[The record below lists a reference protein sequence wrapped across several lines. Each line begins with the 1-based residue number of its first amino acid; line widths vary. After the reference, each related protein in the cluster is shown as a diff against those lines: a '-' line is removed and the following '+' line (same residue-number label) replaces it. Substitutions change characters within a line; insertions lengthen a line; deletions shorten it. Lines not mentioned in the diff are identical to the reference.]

1 MANTT
6 PTPTAI
12 REILVAGRGERRLT
26 YAWTITDHNN
36 AHLSWKLDEEH
47 HEDIRAPL
55 PWLIP
60 YSVSDT
66 QRSSDRLALRFS
78 HWRLPF
84 QRPILPALFLW
95 EWNAPSYLILCDC
108 VLPAA
113 WTPRTHPRIS
123 RL

>member
-12 REILVAGRGERRLT
+12 RELLVAGRGERRLT

-60 YSVSDT
+60 YSVRDT
-66 QRSSDRLALRFS
+66 QRSSYRLAFRFS
-78 HWRLPF
+78 HCTLPF
-84 QRPILPALFLW
+84 QRRILPSLSLW
-95 EWNAPSYLILCDC
+95 HGN
-108 VLPAA
+108 PAA
-113 WTPRTHPRIS
+113 YPLRSHRV
-123 RL
+123 